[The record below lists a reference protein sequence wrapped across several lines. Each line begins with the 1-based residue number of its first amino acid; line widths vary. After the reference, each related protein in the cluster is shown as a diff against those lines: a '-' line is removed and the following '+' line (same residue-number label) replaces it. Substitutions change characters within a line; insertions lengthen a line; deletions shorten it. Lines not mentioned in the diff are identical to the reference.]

1 MVTTLNDCFLDL
13 KARLKRHGVAGAQ
26 MEAKELICA
35 AFEMKGQEFVL
46 KKNQFLFDKD
56 LERLEALVSRRLAGE
71 PLQHLIGEW
80 EFYGLTLKVSK
91 DTLIPRP
98 DTETLAECGIRHLHN
113 RGGKCRV
120 LDLCCGTGCVGIAV
134 MKHSDCEDLHG
145 VFGDL
150 SREALAVCRE
160 NIVNHGLSGRAMTVV
175 LDATQPWT
183 PTLGKFN
190 LIVCNP
196 PYIPTG
202 DIPGLDIEVR
212 HEPMMALDGGE
223 DGLDFYRAI
232 VTGYREALQIGGLL
246 AFEVGFDQ
254 ADAVMEL
261 ARAAGYSEVST
272 ESDLTGVRRV
282 VLCRR

>member
-1 MVTTLNDCFLDL
+1 MVTTLNDCYLDL
-13 KARLKRHGVAGAQ
+13 KAELRSHGIAGAQ
-26 MEAKELICA
+26 MEAKELICTA
-35 AFEMKGQEFVL
+35 LELNAQEFVM
-46 KKNQFLFDKD
+46 KKSQFLFDRD
-56 LERLEALVSRRLAGE
+56 LARVRQLVEQRLSGV

-98 DTETLAECGIRHLHN
+98 DTETLAECGIEYLKN

-134 MKHSDCEDLHG
+134 MKHTDCDLHG

-150 SREALAVCRE
+150 SKEALAVCRE

-175 LDATQPWT
+175 LDATKPWT

-190 LIVCNP
+190 LILSNP

-212 HEPMMALDGGE
+212 HEPMMALDGGA

-232 VTGYREALQIGGLL
+232 VTGYRDALQTGGLL

-254 ADAVMEL
+254 ADDVMEL
-261 ARAAGYSEVST
+261 ARQAGYTEVSAAK
-272 ESDLTGVRRV
+272 DLTGVRRV
-282 VLCRR
+282 VLCKR

>member
-1 MVTTLNDCFLDL
+1 MVTTLNDCYLDL
-13 KARLKRHGVAGAQ
+13 KAELKSHGIAGAQ

-35 AFEMKGQEFVL
+35 ALELNAQEFVM
-46 KKNQFLFDKD
+46 KKSQFLFDRD
-56 LERLEALVSRRLAGE
+56 LARVRQLVEQRLSGV

-98 DTETLAECGIRHLHN
+98 DTETLAECGIEYLKN

-134 MKHSDCEDLHG
+134 MKHTDCDLHG

-150 SREALAVCRE
+150 SKEALAVCRE

-175 LDATQPWT
+175 LDATKPWT

-190 LIVCNP
+190 LILSNP

-212 HEPMMALDGGE
+212 HEPMMALDGGA

-232 VTGYREALQIGGLL
+232 VTGYRDALQTGGLL

-254 ADAVMEL
+254 ADDVMEL
-261 ARAAGYSEVST
+261 ARQAGYTEVSAAK
-272 ESDLTGVRRV
+272 DLTGVRRV
-282 VLCRR
+282 VLCKR

>member
-26 MEAKELICA
+26 MESRELICA
-35 AFEMKGQEFVL
+35 ALELSPQEFVH
-46 KKNQFLFDKD
+46 KRNQFLFDKE
-56 LERLEALVSRRLAGE
+56 LAKVEALVTRRLAGE

-80 EFYGLTLKVSK
+80 EFYGLTMKVSR

-98 DTETLAECGIRHLHN
+98 DTETLAECGINYLKN

-134 MKHSDCEDLHG
+134 MKHSDCDLHG

-175 LDATQPWT
+175 LDATKPWT

-190 LIVCNP
+190 LILCNP

-202 DIPGLDIEVR
+202 DIPGLDVEVR
-212 HEPMMALDGGE
+212 HEPVMALDGGT

-254 ADAVMEL
+254 ADAVMAL
-261 ARAAGYSEVST
+261 GRDAGYNDVT
-272 ESDLTGVRRV
+272 TASDLTGVRRV

>member
-1 MVTTLNDCFLDL
+1 MVTTLNDCYLDL

-35 AFEMKGQEFVL
+35 ALELSKQDLML
-46 KKNQFLFDKD
+46 KKGQFLFDKE
-56 LERLEALVSRRLAGE
+56 LEKVESLVGQRLSGV

-80 EFYGLTLKVSK
+80 EFYGLTLKVSR

-98 DTETLAECGIRHLHN
+98 DTETLAECGINYLKN
-113 RGGKCRV
+113 RGGKCRM

-134 MKHSDCEDLHG
+134 MKHTDCDLHG

-160 NIVNHGLSGRAMTVV
+160 NIVEHGLSGRAMTVV
-175 LDATQPWT
+175 LDATKSWT

-190 LIVCNP
+190 LILSNP

-202 DIPGLDIEVR
+202 DIPNLDIEVR
-212 HEPMMALDGGE
+212 HEPVMALDGGT

-232 VTGYREALQIGGLL
+232 VTGYREALQPGGLL

-254 ADAVMEL
+254 ADAVMAL
-261 ARAAGYSEVST
+261 AREAGYSEVT
-272 ESDLTGVRRV
+272 AARDLTGVRRV
-282 VLCRR
+282 VLCKR